1 MPPRKPKAN
10 PDPPE
15 SKNFGK
21 VPKYLQKYN
30 EEAKQKE
37 DEIAAK
43 KAAMVPGQPPGT
55 KLMPEE
61 ERLAT
66 LMDLEGN
73 KKELNDALMK
83 MPISM
88 QS

>member
-1 MPPRKPKAN
+1 MPPKKPKAN
-10 PDPPE
+10 ADPPE
-15 SKNFGK
+15 NKNFGK
-21 VPKYLQKYN
+21 VPKYLQKFN
-30 EEAKQKE
+30 EEAKEKQ
-37 DEIAAK
+37 DAIAAQ
-43 KAAMVPGQPPGT
+43 KAAIIPGQPPGT

-66 LMDLEGN
+66 LRDLEQN
-73 KKELNDALMK
+73 KKDINDALMK

>member
-1 MPPRKPKAN
+1 
-10 PDPPE
+10 
-15 SKNFGK
+15 
-21 VPKYLQKYN
+21 
-30 EEAKQKE
+30 
-37 DEIAAK
+37 
-43 KAAMVPGQPPGT
+43 MVPGQPPGT